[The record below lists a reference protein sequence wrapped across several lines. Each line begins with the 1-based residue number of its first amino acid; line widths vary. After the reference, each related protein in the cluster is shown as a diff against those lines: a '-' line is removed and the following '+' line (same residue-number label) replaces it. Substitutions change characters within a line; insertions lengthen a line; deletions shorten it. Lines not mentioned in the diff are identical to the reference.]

1 MTRMSQITEV
11 PANRPWR
18 LLNSLRIR
26 LLVGTIAA
34 LVVALVL
41 AGFALG
47 GLFKEHVH
55 AQFQTGLTHQLDQLM
70 AKLEFDAAGR
80 PVIDP
85 QSLSDPRWQQAYSG
99 LYWQIDEISQDGL
112 YRTGV
117 LRSRS
122 LWDSNLQLRS
132 DALSDGALHVHETQ
146 GPQDRT
152 LLLLERTVRS
162 AEQSKAS
169 WRLIVAADL
178 KDTHDAVTRFT
189 GVLAASL
196 SVLFLLLAL
205 AAWAQV
211 AVGLKPLRTLQRSL
225 KKVQQASSPRLLG
238 VFPSEV
244 QPLVDDFNRVL
255 DQNHQVVERAR
266 TQAGN
271 LAHALKTPLSVLD
284 HAASLEMKKNGS
296 ELARQVQE
304 QVIAARRH
312 IDWHL
317 ARARASATQRLP
329 GQRTDVAIVVAGLVR
344 VMQRVHA
351 TRGIDIE
358 IQMPHLPLYFA
369 GEEMDLQEMLGNL
382 LDNAC
387 KWAQSRVSVTA
398 ELVPNIQPPEFRV
411 IVVDDGLGIDD
422 AYLNSVM
429 ARGVRLDESV
439 PGTGLGLAI
448 THELATL
455 YGGRLDLKRL
465 ETGGVNATVQLPATR
480 PDHVS

>member
-1 MTRMSQITEV
+1 MIGMPQITEE
-11 PANRPWR
+11 PHKRPWQ
-18 LLNSLRIR
+18 LFNSLRIR
-26 LLVGTIAA
+26 LLVGTI
-34 LVVALVL
+34 VALVLALML

-47 GLFKEHVH
+47 GLFKEHVL
-55 AQFQTGLTHQLDQLM
+55 AQFQTSLTHQLDQLT
-70 AKLEFDAAGR
+70 AKLEWDASGR

-85 QSLSDPRWQQAYSG
+85 QSLSDPRWQRAYSG

-122 LWDSNLQLRS
+122 LWDGNLLLRS
-132 DALSDGALHVHETQ
+132 DTLGDGALHVHETQ
-146 GPQDRT
+146 GPQDST

-178 KDTHDAVTRFT
+178 KDTHEAVTRFT
-189 GVLAASL
+189 GILTASL
-196 SVLFLLLAL
+196 LVLFLLLAL

-225 KKVQQASSPRLLG
+225 KQVQQASSPRLIG
-238 VFPSEV
+238 VFPTEV

-271 LAHALKTPLSVLD
+271 LAHALKTPLSVLA
-284 HAASLEMKKNGS
+284 HAASLEMKQNGS

-317 ARARASATQRLP
+317 ARARVSASQRLP
-329 GQRTDVAIVVAGLVR
+329 GQRTNVATVVAGLVR
-344 VMQRVHA
+344 VMERVHVN
-351 TRGIDIE
+351 REIYIE
-358 IQMPHLPLYFA
+358 IQMPQLPLYFA

-387 KWAQSRVSVTA
+387 KWARSRVLVIA
-398 ELVPNIQPPEFRV
+398 ELAPNTQPPEFLV
-411 IVVDDGLGIDD
+411 IVEDDGPGIDD
-422 AYLNSVM
+422 AHMSSVKN
-429 ARGVRLDESV
+429 RGVRLDESV

-448 THELATL
+448 AHELASL
-455 YGGRLDLKRL
+455 YDGRLELKRL
-465 ETGGVNATVQLPATR
+465 ETGGERATIQLPATSL
-480 PDHVS
+480 DTLA